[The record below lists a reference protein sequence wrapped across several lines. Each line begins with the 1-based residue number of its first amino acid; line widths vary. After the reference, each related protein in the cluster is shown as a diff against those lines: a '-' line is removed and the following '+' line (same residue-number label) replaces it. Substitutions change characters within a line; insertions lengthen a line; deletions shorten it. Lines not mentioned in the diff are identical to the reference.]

1 MTSFAANNAR
11 QSAYREEREY
21 EPAPKRPAESYQ
33 TEQRSR
39 SFGGN
44 DYDENEEDF
53 RPQYQSTR
61 EEPRQSAAAEKSS
74 SPLSMTIK
82 RMTILTLK
90 CRLFRADR
98 AEISDCRRFAAG
110 NAV

>member
-61 EEPRQSAAAEKSS
+61 EEPRQSAAQRNGFFSFKHDNQEDDDIDFEMPA
-74 SPLSMTIK
+74 
-82 RMTILTLK
+82 
-90 CRLFRADR
+90 
-98 AEISDCRRFAAG
+98 ISRRQSR
-110 NAV
+110 NK